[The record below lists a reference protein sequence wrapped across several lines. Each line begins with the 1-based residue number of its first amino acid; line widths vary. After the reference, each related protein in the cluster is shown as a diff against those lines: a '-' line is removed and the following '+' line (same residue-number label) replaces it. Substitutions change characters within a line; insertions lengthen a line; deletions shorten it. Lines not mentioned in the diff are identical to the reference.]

1 MVEAQINQFE
11 SEINQLEEDVK
22 TGYEILR
29 KKEKRL
35 RILKKAKEQLARLN
49 KRLNDDEV
57 EDDIEE

>member
-1 MVEAQINQFE
+1 VVEAQINQFE